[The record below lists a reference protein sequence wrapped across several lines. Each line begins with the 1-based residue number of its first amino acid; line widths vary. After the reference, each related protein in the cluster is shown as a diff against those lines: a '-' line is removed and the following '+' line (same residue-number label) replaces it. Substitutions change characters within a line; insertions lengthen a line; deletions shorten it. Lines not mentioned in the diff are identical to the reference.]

1 MTVLTV
7 DLVQAG
13 VVLVTELDGLHRAGR
28 SRILGGRVR
37 ETGLARGPRSIELR
51 GNLDGETGILG
62 LQRPEFAAPD
72 LDGELR
78 NIKEW
83 DGKIIFLNFWATWC
97 PPCLKEIPEFIELQN
112 TYGEQGFQIVGI
124 AIDDEEAVRDYVEEV
139 GMNYPSLVAEADGVL
154 LAKRYGN
161 GIGALPYTVIINRD
175 GEISDTFRGEL
186 SKIRAKELL
195 EERGIRL

>member
-1 MTVLTV
+1 MLVSGTQLIGCLPESGSEAALVGSKAPDFTVV
-7 DLVQAG
+7 
-13 VVLVTELDGLHRAGR
+13 
-28 SRILGGRVR
+28 
-37 ETGLARGPRSIELR
+37 
-51 GNLDGETGILG
+51 
-62 LQRPEFAAPD
+62 D
-72 LDGELR
+72 LDGEVVSLSDLR
-78 NIKEW
+78 GDPVI
-83 DGKIIFLNFWATWC
+83 LNFWATWC

-195 EERGIRL
+195 AERGIRL

>member
-1 MTVLTV
+1 MKNTLMFIAAALIAGSTGYA
-7 DLVQAG
+7 LQQSLNQNPMPTQVQNNPAIG
-13 VVLVTELDGLHRAGR
+13 Q
-28 SRILGGRVR
+28 
-37 ETGLARGPRSIELR
+37 
-51 GNLDGETGILG
+51 
-62 LQRPEFAAPD
+62 QRPEFAALD

-83 DGKIIFLNFWATWC
+83 DGKIVFLNFWATWC

-112 TYGEQGFQIVGI
+112 SYGDQGFQIIGL
-124 AIDDEEAVRDYVEEV
+124 AIDDEEAVRQYVEEV
-139 GMNYPSLVAEADGVL
+139 GMNYPSLVVEADGIG
-154 LAKRYGN
+154 LAKRFGN

-195 EERGIRL
+195 KERGIHL

>member
-1 MTVLTV
+1 MKNTIIFIAAIVIAGSTGFALQQSLNV
-7 DLVQAG
+7 KPVQAKVDNNPAIG
-13 VVLVTELDGLHRAGR
+13 Q
-28 SRILGGRVR
+28 
-37 ETGLARGPRSIELR
+37 
-51 GNLDGETGILG
+51 
-62 LQRPEFAAPD
+62 QRPEFAAPD

-112 TYGEQGFQIVGI
+112 TYGDQGFQIVGI
-124 AIDDEEAVRDYVEEV
+124 AIDEEEAVREYVEEV
-139 GMNYPSLVAEADGVL
+139 GMNYPSLVVQADGVG
-154 LAKRYGN
+154 LAKRFGN

-175 GEISDTFRGEL
+175 GEISNTFRGEL

-195 EERGIRL
+195 EEHGIDL